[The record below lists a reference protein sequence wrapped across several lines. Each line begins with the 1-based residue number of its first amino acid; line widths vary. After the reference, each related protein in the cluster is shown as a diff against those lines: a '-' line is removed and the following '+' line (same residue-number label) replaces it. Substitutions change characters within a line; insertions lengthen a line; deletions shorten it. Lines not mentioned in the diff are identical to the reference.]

1 MPPILASKGQG
12 GTRMCVSQFVALI
25 VAVSFATLPVF
36 GQSTEIRPQI
46 WRDRGDIALLWMR
59 TTTFRK
65 FGLKE

>member
-1 MPPILASKGQG
+1 
-12 GTRMCVSQFVALI
+12 MCVSQFVALI